1 MAVELK
7 APWYIMS
14 GLDWIEVF
22 GIWCHSGIWRVVT
35 RVFDSGV
42 MAIVSDLVTLICLC
56 MDKAL
61 EELRWFID
69 INWL

>member
-1 MAVELK
+1 LK

-42 MAIVSDLVTLICLC
+42 MAIVSDLVIFICLC